1 MDVIGYDERAG
12 ARLAELIAGIP
23 GDAWESGTPCE
34 GWSVRDLVTHVVA
47 GNVKYEGLAG
57 GADFEP
63 GAPEVSIGAD
73 PAATYRETLR
83 DMLAAWRAPGALDR
97 EIGLPRGRGRA
108 EVAAWIHLAET
119 LGHGWDLATAT
130 GQDTGFDDEAVGACL
145 AECRDRIP
153 PERPPVI
160 PFADAV
166 RIEGG
171 PLIDQLAGYLGRS
184 PSRSASQESPT
195 GA

>member
-1 MDVIGYDERAG
+1 VGVLEYDERAG
-12 ARLAELIAGIP
+12 GRLAELIAGIP
-23 GDAWESGTPCE
+23 DDAWESTTPCE
-34 GWSVRDLVTHVVA
+34 QWSVRDLVSHVVA
-47 GNVKYEGLAG
+47 GNVKYRAIAA

-63 GAPEVSIGAD
+63 GAPEVPIGDD
-73 PAATYRETLR
+73 PAAAYRETLQE
-83 DMLAAWRAPGALDR
+83 MLAAWRVPGSLAR

-130 GQDTGFDDEAVGACL
+130 GQPADFDDDAVAACL

-153 PERPPVI
+153 PERPPMV

-166 RIEGG
+166 SVQGG
-171 PLIDQLAGYLGRS
+171 PLIDQLAGYLGRT
-184 PSRSASQESPT
+184 PA
-195 GA
+195 G

>member
-23 GDAWESGTPCE
+23 DDAWESGTPCE

-47 GNVKYEGLAG
+47 GNVKYHGLAG

>member
-23 GDAWESGTPCE
+23 DDAWESGTPCE

-47 GNVKYEGLAG
+47 GNVKYQGLAG

-160 PFADAV
+160 PFADVV